1 MYMYM
6 YMYMYICIYVCAR
19 KSDFRSVLKRLLD
32 QNQCIPY
39 CQMCYQEV
47 SSLKYKSHL
56 SRDSSSANIQL
67 LGIAATFRWPISQD
81 SYETPLSLDFQF
93 KFHTFSSISLKALL
107 YLWFCCRLE
116 LVTATWEYG
125 SMSRGW
131 EPPPSC
137 GSPPRRWWA
146 ASRRGRAGG
155 RRQGEAARR
164 WRGKQGKLWMSSMT
178 RQETPILQ
186 VVTCG

>member
-1 MYMYM
+1 
-6 YMYMYICIYVCAR
+6 MYMYICICAR

-47 SSLKYKSHL
+47 SSLKYKLHL

-67 LGIAATFRWPISQD
+67 LGIALLRHSDDLFHRIHMRHLSVWTFESK
-81 SYETPLSLDFQF
+81 F
-93 KFHTFSSISLKALL
+93 KCHTFSRISLKALL
-107 YLWFCCRLE
+107 YLCFCCRLE

-178 RQETPILQ
+178 RQEMPILQ